1 MPRSSSAE
9 LASLL
14 VAAISGRAL
23 AASARRAGYTPLV
36 ADFFAD
42 ADTREIAQRCTKFKG
57 DIDRGIA
64 GEALDEAL
72 GTLAEQA
79 PSPILGLVYGSGF
92 EDRPALLRRI
102 AERWPVI
109 GNEAATIE
117 RIKAPEDFFAELD
130 RLEIP
135 HPRTVMEPPAATKGW
150 LVKRRGGAGGGH
162 IARHGCHTK
171 ADGVYFPEAVSGR
184 AVSALFVADGVRAL
198 VLGFSEQWTAPTGSR
213 HFRYGGAVHPAEI
226 ADDFKERMTHA
237 VEIVA
242 ANFALKGLGS
252 ADFMVGDRELYL
264 VEINPRPGATLGI
277 FDSDSTPLL
286 RIHIEAV
293 TKGDLPGAKLGL
305 SGAAASAIVFAPQL
319 LRVPATMRWPD
330 WTADRPAGGESID
343 KCRPICTVSARAET
357 ALAARRLVEDR
368 VATILA
374 ACTA

>member
-1 MPRSSSAE
+1 MPRSSLAE
-9 LASLL
+9 LGSLL

-23 AASARRAGYTPLV
+23 AAAARRAGYAPLV

-42 ADTREIAQRCTKFKG
+42 ADTREIAQGCAKLEG

-64 GEALDEAL
+64 CEALDQAL
-72 GTLAEQA
+72 GRLAEHA

-109 GNEAATIE
+109 GNDAATIE

-130 RLEIP
+130 QLEIP
-135 HPRTVMEPPAATKGW
+135 HPRTVMEPPAATEGW

-162 IARHGCHTK
+162 IARHGRHAN
-171 ADGVYFPEAVSGR
+171 ADGVYFQEAVSGR

-198 VLGFSEQWTAPTGSR
+198 VLGFSEQWSAPTGSR
-213 HFRYGGAVHPAEI
+213 RFRYGGAVRPVEI
-226 ADDFKERMTHA
+226 ADHLKERMISA
-237 VEIVA
+237 VEKVA

-252 ADFMVGDRELYL
+252 ADFMIGDRELYL

-293 TKGDLPGAKLGL
+293 TKGDLPGATLGL

-319 LRVPATMRWPD
+319 LRVPSSMRWPD
-330 WTADRPAGGESID
+330 WTADRPACGESID
-343 KCRPICTVSARAET
+343 KSRPICTVSARAET
-357 ALAARRLVEDR
+357 APAARRLVEER

>member
-1 MPRSSSAE
+1 LPRSSSAE
-9 LASLL
+9 LGSLL
-14 VAAISGRAL
+14 VAAVSGRAL

-42 ADTREIAQRCTKFKG
+42 ADTREIAQRYTKFKG
-57 DIDRGIA
+57 DIGRGIA

-72 GTLAEQA
+72 GRLAQQA

-92 EDRPALLRRI
+92 EDRPMLLRRI

-109 GNEAATIE
+109 GNDAATIE

-162 IARHGCHTK
+162 IARHGRHAK
-171 ADGVYFPEAVSGR
+171 ADGVYFQEAVSGR

-213 HFRYGGAVHPAEI
+213 RFRYGGAVRPAEI
-226 ADDFKERMTHA
+226 ADDFKEQMISA

-252 ADFMVGDRELYL
+252 ADFMVGDREIYL
-264 VEINPRPGATLGI
+264 IEINPRPGATLDI
-277 FDSDSTPLL
+277 FDSDSSPLL
-286 RIHIEAV
+286 RIHIEGV
-293 TKGDLPGAKLGL
+293 TKGVLPSAKLGL
-305 SGAAASAIVFAPQL
+305 SGAAASAVVFAPQL
-319 LRVPATMRWPD
+319 LRVPATISWPD
-330 WTADRPAGGESID
+330 WTADRPACGESID
-343 KCRPICTVSARAET
+343 KSRPICTVSARAET
-357 ALAARRLVEDR
+357 APAARRLLEER

-374 ACTA
+374 ACAA